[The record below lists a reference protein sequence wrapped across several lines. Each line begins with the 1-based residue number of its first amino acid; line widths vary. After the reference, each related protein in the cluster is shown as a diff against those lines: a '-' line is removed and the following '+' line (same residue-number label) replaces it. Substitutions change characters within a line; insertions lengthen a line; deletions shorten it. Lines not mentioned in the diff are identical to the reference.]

1 MSNEAKAGNPLTFN
15 RWVEATT
22 LGWLL
27 GFGLVVILAIAW
39 DQVGGS
45 AQFMV
50 GVGMGAGVGFMQ
62 ARVLG
67 EWVEPTRRWIW
78 ATTIGMGLPFL
89 LWDLGGAVGIE
100 GFFSLPI
107 SMVVGGLL
115 VGVLQSILLRSR
127 VTRTSWWIPANLVG
141 WGLPAAA
148 IALGDSGVLSG
159 PGALLSIGAM
169 FLGGSILGA
178 VTGKVLLW
186 MPQRS
191 AV

>member
-1 MSNEAKAGNPLTFN
+1 MSNEAKAGSPLTFN
-15 RWVEATT
+15 RWVKATT

-78 ATTIGMGLPFL
+78 VTTIGMGLPFL
-89 LWDLGGAVGIE
+89 LWDLAGAVGME
-100 GFFSLPI
+100 AFFSLPV

-127 VTRTSWWIPANLVG
+127 VNRTSWWIPVNLVG

-148 IALGDSGVLSG
+148 IALGDSGFLSG
-159 PGALLSIGAM
+159 PGALISIGAM
-169 FLGGSILGA
+169 FFGGSILGA